1 MLNYAKKINKAK
13 LIANL
18 LHLLDGAVLDDPL
31 SELLVA
37 RPLDGQR
44 KLATNGL
51 AIDCG
56 KSVLAGGVGLA

>member
-1 MLNYAKKINKAK
+1 LLNYAKKINKAK

-44 KLATNGL
+44 KLAADWL
-51 AIDCG
+51 AIDGG
-56 KSVLAGGVGLA
+56 KGVLAGGVGLA